1 MSLPQREG
9 RPALSI
15 SPSETPDNASWCESY
30 DKPANSLNEPVAV
43 RKGKPEPNGWG
54 WEVADVTRTEEI

>member
-15 SPSETPDNASWCESY
+15 APDTTPDTAAWNESY
-30 DKPANSLNEPVAV
+30 NDPMNSLNKPVPT

-54 WEVADVTRTEEI
+54 WEVADVTRTEDI